1 VHSLKRIV
9 EAGLGKQRA
18 SWIGACKLLLERTM
32 HDRTI
37 RRAVGRGQFNFGFCP
52 ICATTVAFVRKS
64 DWLRDNY
71 RCLSC
76 NSIPRQRALI
86 TILDRL
92 FPRWRSLHI
101 HESSPGGPSSDKLTR
116 ECKDYSASQFFPTVT
131 LGTYHNGVRCENLE
145 RLTFPDAT
153 FDLLITQDVF
163 EHVMN
168 PSSAFAEVAR
178 VLKPGGAHVFTV
190 PYFFW
195 KETVVRAVASPEGI
209 KYLQPPDYHGNPI
222 DDKGSLVVTEWGP
235 ELIGEIYCNS
245 GMITAIHNLHDVD
258 LGLEAEF
265 LEVFVSRKPDGRPGS
280 RRIAEGR

>member
-1 VHSLKRIV
+1 MSYLKRIV
-9 EAGLGKQRA
+9 EAGLGKERA
-18 SWIGACKLLLERTM
+18 SRIAAYKSLLERTL
-32 HDRTI
+32 HDRTVMQAV
-37 RRAVGRGQFNFGFCP
+37 RRAQFNIGFCP

-86 TILDRL
+86 TILDRA
-92 FPRWRSLHI
+92 FPSWRGLRI

-116 ECKDYSASQFFPTVT
+116 ECKDYSASQFFPSVA
-131 LGTYHNGVRCENLE
+131 LGTSHNGVRCENLE
-145 RLTFPDAT
+145 RLTFEDAT

-168 PSSAFAEVAR
+168 PGPAFAEVAR

-195 KETVVRAVASPEGI
+195 KETLVRAVASPDGI

-222 DDKGSLVVTEWGP
+222 DDKGSLVVTEWGA
-235 ELIGEIYCNS
+235 ELVDEIYSNS
-245 GMITAIHNLHDVD
+245 GMITAIHNLHDID
-258 LGLEAEF
+258 RGLEAEF
-265 LEVFVSRKPDGRPGS
+265 LEVFVSRKF
-280 RRIAEGR
+280 EGRR